1 MNIPPI
7 KIDLVEGHE
16 RIDTFK
22 PKTPMEVSPYLEPAA
37 KRELSRMVEAGM
49 LEEIDCWTEHLS
61 RFFFLWRSQ
70 TERRFK
76 RA

>member
-7 KIDLVEGHE
+7 KIDFVEGHK

-22 PKTPMEVSPYLEPAA
+22 PKTAMEVSPYLGPAA

-61 RFFFLWRSQ
+61 RVFLWRSQ
-70 TERRFK
+70 AEKRFK
-76 RA
+76 RV